1 MATKK
6 FSFKNT
12 KDVTFAWVEQL
23 YKDSYEDK
31 KCKVTA
37 VIRAKSQG
45 KPWHDITTDASAA
58 KTVVEMA
65 ARGFDEVRLVVKV
78 PNGHTYINMPI
89 NELNKDWKYPKPK
102 VS

>member
-1 MATKK
+1 MAR
-6 FSFKNT
+6 KNYGFNGAR
-12 KDVTFAWVEQL
+12 DVTFSWVEEL
-23 YKDSYEDK
+23 YKDSYGGK
-31 KCKVTA
+31 KCKVVK

-65 ARGFDEVRLVVKV
+65 ARGFDEVRLVVQV

-89 NELNKDWKYPKPK
+89 IELHKDWKYPPVK
-102 VS
+102 S